1 MLAEVATCI
10 SLIKGVNDAISA
22 AKEAGGNASAF
33 ANIIGNFAKAN
44 DKVLETEQKYVGR
57 LSVQDSM
64 QIQIAKRQLS
74 TFNQQLKDI
83 MLMQGLSGDYNEI
96 MNRVE
101 ESRLEHEKRLRILK
115 LKKQKRDEELKLVLQ
130 VLLYAAC
137 GVSVVVM
144 IAWMYN
150 LFTQNI
156 IESLESQM
164 PRKKSPAKKKKKSKS
179 RVNEAGNYTKP
190 TMRKR
195 LFNKIKAGS
204 KGGNPGQWSARKA
217 QMLAKQYKDAGGGYK

>member
-1 MLAEVATCI
+1 M
-10 SLIKGVNDAISA
+10 D
-22 AKEAGGNASAF
+22 GNASAF

-115 LKKQKRDEELKLVLQ
+115 LKKKKRDEELQLVLQ
-130 VLLYAAC
+130 ILMYTVL
-137 GVSVVVM
+137 GVGVVVM
-144 IAWMYN
+144 FAWMYT
-150 LFTQNI
+150 LF
-156 IESLESQM
+156 
-164 PRKKSPAKKKKKSKS
+164 
-179 RVNEAGNYTKP
+179 V
-190 TMRKR
+190 
-195 LFNKIKAGS
+195 
-204 KGGNPGQWSARKA
+204 
-217 QMLAKQYKDAGGGYK
+217 